1 MLQSL
6 HSRFKSACVCYAVF
20 RFESGSMPYAQLHYP
35 FENKARF
42 EANFP
47 ADFIAEGLDQTR
59 GWFYTLMVIST
70 CLFDK
75 PPFKNLIVNGLVL
88 AADGKKMSKRLKN
101 YPAPDLILSRYGAD
115 ALRLYLISS
124 PVVRAEPLKFREED
138 VLGMIKRVFLPWINA
153 FRFFQQGVARLSLE
167 KQQAGGAPF
176 MPSAAQARASTNV
189 MDAWIQASLQNLIK
203 FVHTEMAAYRLY
215 TVTPRLLRFIEQL
228 TNWYVRLNR
237 SRLKGQEGDEEAAVG
252 LSVLYDVL
260 ANMTVLMAP
269 FTPFLTEFL
278 YQRLRKLHPDFG
290 KPGLPPDALG
300 VSESVHYLHLPAY
313 EEDRIDEAIETQ
325 MDTLTTVIE
334 LGRVIRERKNISLKT
349 PVKEV
354 IVVSK
359 DASRLHHLDNV
370 KKYVLAELNVWSVT
384 TSSDVSQWS
393 SWKVDMNHKV
403 LGKRL
408 GKERAAVAQAVA
420 QLTPAQISE
429 YAEKG
434 SLVVAGHTLSG
445 DDLILKKEFKGDASI
460 YQAETSA
467 DGGLLVVLDTRQDD
481 RVLAQGTCTAR
492 CYEKA
497 CSALTQGSP
506 WTRSQ

>member
-1 MLQSL
+1 MVG
-6 HSRFKSACVCYAVF
+6 CVGVC

-88 AADGKKMSKRLKN
+88 ASDGKKMSKRLKN
-101 YPAPDLILSRYGAD
+101 YPAPDLILAKYGAD

-124 PVVRAEPLKFREED
+124 PVVRAEPLKFREDD
-138 VLGMIKRVFLPWINA
+138 VCGMIKRVFLPWINA
-153 FRFFQQGVARLSLE
+153 FRFFQQGAARLGLE
-167 KQQAGGAPF
+167 RGAPF
-176 MPSAAQARASTNV
+176 DPSPALARASTNV

-203 FVHTEMAAYRLY
+203 FVHEEMGAYRLY

-237 SRLKGQEGDEEAAVG
+237 SRLKGQEGDDESAVG
-252 LSVLYDVL
+252 LSTLYDVL
-260 ANMTVLMAP
+260 LNMTVLMAP

-278 YQRLRKLHPDFG
+278 YQQLRRLHPNFN
-290 KPGLPPDALG
+290 KPGLAPDALG
-300 VSESVHYLHLPAY
+300 AAESVHYLQLPAY
-313 EEDRIDEAIETQ
+313 DKDRLDEAIEEQ
-325 MDTLTTVIE
+325 MTTLQTVIE
-334 LGRVIRERKNISLKT
+334 IGRVLRERKTISLKT

-354 IVVSK
+354 IVVCK
-359 DASRLHHLDNV
+359 DPARLAHLENV
-370 KKYVLAELNVWSVT
+370 KKYVLAELNVWTVT
-384 TSSDVSQWS
+384 TSTDVGKWS
-393 SWKVDMNHKV
+393 SFKIDMNHKV

-408 GKERAAVAQAVA
+408 GKERAAVAAAVA

-429 YAEKG
+429 YADKG

-445 DDLILKKEFKGDASI
+445 DDLLLKEEFKGDASI
-460 YQAETSA
+460 YQAETSE

-481 RVLAQGTCTAR
+481 RVIAQGA
-492 CYEKA
+492 
-497 CSALTQGSP
+497 
-506 WTRSQ
+506 